1 MLKEI
6 FTERELEVLHLL
18 LLGLNNKEISDELF
32 ISNHTTKAHVAPFI
46 RNLVFQI
53 EFRQQLRV

>member
-32 ISNHTTKAHVAPFI
+32 ISNHTTKHPFT